1 MENDNDVHLIQNL
14 SVLLFATP
22 PEKQIL
28 DWMVFFMEFDY
39 AASSNTFDADMK
51 SKSNLINWK

>member
-28 DWMVFFMEFDY
+28 DWMGFFYGIWLCRQFEHFRRWHEIQIQL
-39 AASSNTFDADMK
+39 N
-51 SKSNLINWK
+51 